1 MAAWLHFLDGR
12 IIMNDPDSDLL
23 AQLGGH
29 PEKVAAD
36 LRAFAET
43 AQVLS
48 DAQEDLIGQ
57 HPLQWVCLYEGRVS
71 ASSRTLAALM
81 GELKEQGIPV
91 GNAIIRF
98 IDKNQSTLI
107 L

>member
-1 MAAWLHFLDGR
+1 
-12 IIMNDPDSDLL
+12 MNDPDSDLL

-57 HPLQWVCLYEGRVS
+57 HPLQWVCLYEGRVFGQLEDP
-71 ASSRTLAALM
+71 SRAD
-81 GELKEQGIPV
+81 G
-91 GNAIIRF
+91 
-98 IDKNQSTLI
+98 
-107 L
+107 